1 MHKQGL
7 KASGFEMQ
15 WRTGPPNA
23 GAEAKGQ
30 GSQKAVMRWRQV
42 SHIPSSNAVAA
53 SGGVVVIQKSHVVSA
68 ADLLSAFPVRR
79 SLLLPFSEGN
89 LISC

>member
-23 GAEAKGQ
+23 GTEAKGQ
-30 GSQKAVMRWRQV
+30 GKSQKAVMRWRQV
-42 SHIPSSNAVAA
+42 SHIPSSNAVSA
-53 SGGVVVIQKSHVVSA
+53 SGGVVVIKKEPCSICSR
-68 ADLLSAFPVRR
+68 LAFCIPCKTVP
-79 SLLLPFSEGN
+79 LAPIF
-89 LISC
+89 